1 MRWGTVFISIK
12 LIFLGI
18 PGGALHGD
26 LMQSEREKVLKDY
39 KQSKFPILVATDV
52 AARGLDIKH
61 VRTVVNFDIARD
73 IDSHVHRIGR
83 TGRAGEK
90 GTAHTLI
97 VSKEDK
103 FASDL
108 VQHLENSGTP
118 VPRELMQVA
127 MNNPR
132 FRKSREGHGGRR
144 GSGRGRGRGRGRG
157 GRMGTFRGGSGR
169 GGGGHI
175 QQGKHCFFAHTFC
188 LYGKI
193 IIVAL
198 FGTESNNSNKT
209 PLGSRGMMFQRA
221 STREAGAHGLH
232 SVKE

>member
-1 MRWGTVFISIK
+1 MV
-12 LIFLGI
+12 FLGI

-26 LMQSEREKVLKDY
+26 LMQIEREKVLKDY

-52 AARGLDIKH
+52 AARGLDIKSI
-61 VRTVVNFDIARD
+61 RTVVNFDIARD

-108 VQHLENSGTP
+108 VKHLESAGTP
-118 VPRELMQVA
+118 VPRELMTVA

-132 FRKSREGHGGRR
+132 FRKTREGHGRG
-144 GSGRGRGRGRGRG
+144 GSGRGRGRGGARETGRFRG
-157 GRMGTFRGGSGR
+157 GRGR
-169 GGGGHI
+169 GGGGGGGQIHH
-175 QQGKHCFFAHTFC
+175 QQGEKKKKI
-188 LYGKI
+188 KI
-193 IIVAL
+193 ITYLVPHKNEKFILIGKA
-198 FGTESNNSNKT
+198 ESNNNSNNI
-209 PLGSRGMMFQRA
+209 PLGSRGMMFQKPH
-221 STREAGAHGLH
+221 SREAGAHGLH
-232 SVKE
+232 SVTE